1 MNTLPLQILMN
12 EQKSFYTLQFWLLC
26 ASSVLFM
33 ASFNMIIPE
42 LPSYLDSMGG
52 QDYKGLIIGLFAG
65 TALISRPF
73 SGKLAD
79 TIGRV
84 PIMIIGP
91 LVCVALGFLYPL
103 FTTIWGF
110 LFLRI
115 LHGFSTGFKPTGTTA
130 YLADIV
136 SSKNRGEAMGI
147 LGVAGSLGMASGP
160 AIGSYI
166 AMEYSLNTMFYASS
180 ITALLSVLVLFGMK
194 ETLPSTTKFNPKMLL
209 IHLKDVIEPRVLAP
223 SIIMLLTVYSFGTIL
238 TVTPDL
244 SDHLNIGNR
253 GLFFTVTL
261 VASIV
266 VRLFSGKA
274 SDKYGRIN
282 LLILGLSFLLS
293 AMIVLGFANT
303 PELFYTGAVLFG
315 ISAGINSPT
324 IFAWTVDLADEKTRG
339 KGMSTMF
346 IALELGIIL
355 GSVFGAFFYDNNP
368 EQFKYAFWVG
378 ALLATVGLIRLVLA
392 KRTFTSRASIG

>member
-1 MNTLPLQILMN
+1 ME

-52 QDYKGLIIGLFAG
+52 EEYKGLIIGLFAG
-65 TALISRPF
+65 TALLSRPF

-79 TIGRV
+79 TIGRIPV
-84 PIMIIGP
+84 MFIGP
-91 LVCVALGFLYPL
+91 LVCVALGFMYPL
-103 FTTIWGF
+103 FTSIWGF
-110 LFLRI
+110 LFLRV

-147 LGVAGSLGMASGP
+147 LGVAGSIGMASGP

-180 ITALLSVLVLFGMK
+180 FTALLSVLVLFGMK
-194 ETLPSTTKFNPKMLL
+194 ETLPYTTKFNPKLLL
-209 IHLKDVIEPRVLAP
+209 IHPKDVLDPGVLVP
-223 SIIMLLTVYSFGTIL
+223 SVIMLLTVYSFGTIL

-244 SDHLNIGNR
+244 SDHLGVVNR
-253 GLFFTVTL
+253 GFFFTVTL

-274 SDKYGRIN
+274 SDKYGRIRV
-282 LLILGLSFLLS
+282 LMVGVSFLLS
-293 AMIVLGFANT
+293 AMIVLGFATT
-303 PELFYTGAVLFG
+303 PELMYTGALLFG
-315 ISAGINSPT
+315 ISAGVNSPT
-324 IFAWTVDLADEKTRG
+324 IFAWTVDLADEKSRG

-355 GSVFGAFFYDNNP
+355 GSVIGAELYNNNP
-368 EQFKYAFWVG
+368 EQFKYAFWFG
-378 ALLATVGLIRLVLA
+378 GLCALSALLYLVYKIRDQ
-392 KRTFTSRASIG
+392 K

>member
-1 MNTLPLQILMN
+1 
-12 EQKSFYTLQFWLLC
+12 
-26 ASSVLFM
+26 
-33 ASFNMIIPE
+33 
-42 LPSYLDSMGG
+42 MGG
-52 QDYKGLIIGLFAG
+52 EDYKGLIIGLFAG
-65 TALISRPF
+65 TALLSRPF

-79 TIGRV
+79 TIGRIPV
-84 PIMIIGP
+84 MIIGP
-91 LVCVALGFLYPL
+91 LVCVILGFLYPL

-136 SSKNRGEAMGI
+136 SSTNRGEAMGI
-147 LGVAGSLGMASGP
+147 LGVAGSIGMASGP

-166 AMEYSLNTMFYASS
+166 AMEYSINTMFYASS
-180 ITALLSVLVLFGMK
+180 FTALLSVLVLFGMK
-194 ETLPSTTKFNPKMLL
+194 ETLPATTRFNPKMLL
-209 IHLKDVIEPRVLAP
+209 IHPRDVLEPQVLVP
-223 SIIMLLTVYSFGTIL
+223 STIMLFTVYSFGTIL

-244 SDHLNIGNR
+244 SDHLKIGNR

-261 VASIV
+261 VASII

-274 SDKYGRIN
+274 SDKYGRIRV
-282 LLILGLSFLLS
+282 LMVGVSFLLTS
-293 AMIVLGFANT
+293 MIVLGFAT
-303 PELFYTGAVLFG
+303 QPVIMYTGAVLFG

-324 IFAWTVDLADEKTRG
+324 IFAWTVDLANEQSRG
-339 KGMSTMF
+339 KSMSTMF

-368 EQFKYAFWVG
+368 NQFKYAFWFG
-378 ALLATVGLIRLVLA
+378 GFLAFIALIYLVYR
-392 KRTFTSRASIG
+392 KRKP

>member
-1 MNTLPLQILMN
+1 MG
-12 EQKSFYTLQFWLLC
+12 EKKSFYTFQFWLLC

-42 LPSYLDSMGG
+42 LPSYLDAMGG
-52 QDYKGLIIGLFAG
+52 EDYKGLIIGLFAG

-79 TIGRV
+79 TIGRIPV
-84 PIMIIGP
+84 MIIGP
-91 LVCVALGFLYPL
+91 LVCVALGLLYPA

-147 LGVAGSLGMASGP
+147 LGVAGSIGMAAGP

-166 AMEYSLNTMFYASS
+166 AMEFSLNTMFYASS
-180 ITALLSVLVLFGMK
+180 FTALLSVLVLFGMK
-194 ETLPSTTKFNPKMLL
+194 ETLPSTTKFKPKMLL
-209 IHLKDVIEPRVLAP
+209 IHPKDILEPLVWQP
-223 SIIMLLTVYSFGTIL
+223 SLIMLLTVYSFGTVL
-238 TVTPDL
+238 TVTPDM
-244 SDHLNIGNR
+244 SDHLEIGNR

-261 VASIV
+261 LASVV

-274 SDKYGRIN
+274 SDKFGRIKVLMVGVCM
-282 LLILGLSFLLS
+282 LLA
-293 AMIVLGFANT
+293 AMIVLGFAST
-303 PELFYTGAVLFG
+303 PFIMYIGAILFG
-315 ISAGINSPT
+315 VSAGINSPT

-355 GSVFGAFFYDNNP
+355 GSVFGAELYDNDP
-368 EQFKYAFWVG
+368 EQFKYAFWFAATLA
-378 ALLATVGLIRLVLA
+378 ALGFFYLLRLLSYNRS
-392 KRTFTSRASIG
+392 KN

>member
-1 MNTLPLQILMN
+1 MG
-12 EQKSFYTLQFWLLC
+12 EQKSFYTFQFWLLC
-26 ASSVLFM
+26 SSSVLFM

-42 LPSYLDSMGG
+42 LPSYLDAMGG
-52 QDYKGLIIGLFAG
+52 EDYKGLIIGLFAS
-65 TALISRPF
+65 TALLSRPF

-79 TIGRV
+79 TIGRIPV
-84 PIMIIGP
+84 MIIGP

-147 LGVAGSLGMASGP
+147 LGVAGSIGMAAGP

-166 AMEYSLNTMFYASS
+166 AMEFSLNAMFYASS
-180 ITALLSVLVLFGMK
+180 FTALLSVLVLFGMK
-194 ETLPSTTKFNPKMLL
+194 ETLPNKAKFSPGLLL
-209 IHLKDVIEPRVLAP
+209 IHPRDVIEPKVMQP
-223 SIIMLLTVYSFGTIL
+223 SIIMFLAVYAFGTVL
-238 TVTPDL
+238 TVTPDM
-244 SDHLNIGNR
+244 SDHLGIGNR

-261 VASIV
+261 LASV
-266 VRLFSGKA
+266 VTRLFAGKA
-274 SDKYGRIN
+274 SDRFGRQK
-282 LLILGLSFLLS
+282 ILAIGITILVISNIL
-293 AMIVLGFANT
+293 LGFAHS
-303 PELFYTGAVLFG
+303 PLLFYISATLYG

-324 IFAWTVDLADEKTRG
+324 LFAWTVDLADDFNRG

-355 GSVFGAFFYDNNP
+355 GSIFGAAIYDNDVN
-368 EQFKYAFWVG
+368 QFKYAFWFSS
-378 ALLATVGLIRLVLA
+378 LLSTFGLIYVLKLIA
-392 KRTFTSRASIG
+392 EKQQELSE